1 MSDDEL
7 QTEDVDELPSE
18 PVARRSRTYLRAR
31 DGTVT
36 LIGHV
41 SSFSEKQ
48 KVDSAVTRAVG
59 VNALDT
65 QNSIKRYDGK
75 RFDGRL
81 VKMG

>member
-1 MSDDEL
+1 MSDAESHA
-7 QTEDVDELPSE
+7 EIVDGLLSE
-18 PVARRSRTYLRAR
+18 PAARRSRTYLRAR

-48 KVDSAVTRAVG
+48 KVDSAMTRAVG

-65 QNSIKRYDGK
+65 QNGIKRYDGK